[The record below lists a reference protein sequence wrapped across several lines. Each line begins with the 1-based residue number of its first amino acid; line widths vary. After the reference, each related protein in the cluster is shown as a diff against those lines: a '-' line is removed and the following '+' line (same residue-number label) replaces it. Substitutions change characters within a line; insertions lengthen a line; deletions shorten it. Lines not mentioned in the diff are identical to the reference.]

1 MFFDDVMVS
10 YVLIYYQEYLIVII
24 NFVDDIVF
32 IYRFN
37 VGFIAIVMLSF
48 SFLMLERR
56 CWIVWGGLTF
66 FYLYIGYGWEIWGYD
81 CGFSKL
87 L

>member
-32 IYRFN
+32 IYQFN
-37 VGFIAIVMLSF
+37 VEFIAIVMLSF
-48 SFLMLERR
+48 SF
-56 CWIVWGGLTF
+56 
-66 FYLYIGYGWEIWGYD
+66 
-81 CGFSKL
+81 
-87 L
+87 